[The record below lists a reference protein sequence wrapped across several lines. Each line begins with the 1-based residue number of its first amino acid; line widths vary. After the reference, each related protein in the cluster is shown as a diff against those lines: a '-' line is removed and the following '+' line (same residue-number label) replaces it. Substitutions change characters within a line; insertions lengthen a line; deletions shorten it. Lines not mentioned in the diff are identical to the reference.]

1 MAKTT
6 PADWLS
12 DTKRVV
18 DQLDPNKLAHAIQVA
33 ADHQDAHLITST
45 GGNGGGRSDGQPSDP
60 TGQRA
65 TNEQRPDTTHA
76 ELRGC
81 MDRIGQDLANLNRFV
96 KQLSARAQDRP
107 AITGPCQNR
116 FTHVPNDAGTR
127 CALGQCGKPWPC
139 RDGETESHVTECDGR
154 INPETNKCGRCELTA
169 GHWVCIDCPTGQDV
183 HGPDTKQ
190 VKRRCPKHDQANRR
204 NQSQQLEGAA

>member
-1 MAKTT
+1 MMAKTT

-33 ADHQDAHLITST
+33 ADHQDAHLYPST

-96 KQLSARAQDRP
+96 KQLSARAQDR
-107 AITGPCQNR
+107 ADLNKPCVAWVRHQ
-116 FTHVPNDAGTR
+116 PNEAGTQ
-127 CALGQCGKPWPC
+127 CALGSCRKPWPC
-139 RDGETESHVTECDGR
+139 HEGETESKTVECGGR
-154 INPETNKCGRCELTA
+154 INPETLRCITCEMKL
-169 GHWVCIDCPTGQDV
+169 GHWVCLDCLEVFVVG
-183 HGPDTKQ
+183 DTRQ
-190 VKRRCPKHDQANRR
+190 KRDRCPACYMRAYR
-204 NQSQQLEGAA
+204 LQQEVTA